1 MNIYDQLHAL
11 AKEIDANVAQVQK
24 VAGDTARQ
32 QTRLPIPGGL
42 GSVTVTG
49 GGQLVSVDL
58 DRRGLGATNGAA
70 LGRQVVQA
78 IREAESR
85 AMDAKKQRIDAV
97 QRRYD

>member
-1 MNIYDQLHAL
+1 MNMYDRLHAL
-11 AKEIDANVAQVQK
+11 AKEIDANVARVKQ

-49 GGQLVSVDL
+49 GGQFVSVDL
-58 DRRGLGATNGAA
+58 DRRALGVTNGTA
-70 LGRQVVQA
+70 LGRQIVQA

-85 AMDAKKQRIDAV
+85 AAHATKQQIEAV
-97 QRRYD
+97 QRHHD